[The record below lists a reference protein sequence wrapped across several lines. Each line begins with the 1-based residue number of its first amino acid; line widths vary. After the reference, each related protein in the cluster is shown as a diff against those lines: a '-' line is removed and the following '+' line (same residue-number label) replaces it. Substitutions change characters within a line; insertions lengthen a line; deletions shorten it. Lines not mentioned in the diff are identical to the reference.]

1 MRFENNDLQMI
12 KHISDQVTNAVR
24 LVLKSN
30 VIGVYLTGSA
40 VLGDWHYGKSDIDFT
55 IVVDNSISKS
65 YITSLE
71 KQIKP
76 LEAKYSNV
84 KLEILY
90 IPISILGKCKE
101 EVEPILAYHDKKHNI
116 SYFNFNPVTWY
127 SLEKYGVVIWGKPV
141 DELNIK
147 ITKDE
152 LSSYVYENVN
162 TYWTIWAASAAK
174 IFSIKGIL
182 SFTDWAVEWCVC
194 GLSRMYY
201 TLQEKDIT
209 SKSGAVEY
217 MLNKSPHEYQKILKE
232 AQAIRLGNE
241 HKLYSSRVDRRK
253 NMIKY
258 MDYVIDLCQHQSKHM
273 EKFQVVR
280 TSRNIYKQ
288 SL

>member
-1 MRFENNDLQMI
+1 VGIRIRDIKLHDNDGEVIYMGLKNNDLQML
-12 KHISDQVTNAVR
+12 KHISEQVTNAIQ

-40 VLGDWHYGKSDIDFT
+40 VLNDWHYGKSDIDF
-55 IVVDNSISKS
+55 IVVINNSISKAN
-65 YITSLE
+65 ITSLE

-101 EVEPILAYHDKKHNI
+101 EVKPILAYHDKKHNM

-127 SLEKYGVVIWGKPV
+127 SLQKYGVVICGTSV

-147 ITKDE
+147 TTKDE

-162 TYWTIWAASAAK
+162 TYWATWAASAAK
-174 IFSIKGIL
+174 IFSIKGIV

-209 SKSGAVEY
+209 SKSGALEY
-217 MLNKSPHEYQKILKE
+217 MLNKSPDEYQKVLKE
-232 AQAIRLGNE
+232 AQAIRLGNGQ
-241 HKLYSSRVDRRK
+241 KLYSSRAGRRK
-253 NMIKY
+253 AIIKY
-258 MDYVIDLCQHQSKHM
+258 MNYVIDLCQH
-273 EKFQVVR
+273 
-280 TSRNIYKQ
+280 
-288 SL
+288 